1 MSFVERTKGNAIGL
15 FNDTTTT
22 MQIRMG
28 MTIFFSMKT
37 RLSFIVQ
44 SSDISTFTN
53 ELQSPH
59 RFDYRNSTHSKSTII
74 ILIWFQILCF
84 GSFFSSMWLLS
95 HFAQFSL
102 RFVYVI
108 YSLTHFFVLSLDA
121 IIMFRHVRL
130 CHKRKSLNWCSRKVT
145 CSLKKVTD
153 DAHWNKLYNFEIW
166 FHVGFFRPLCV
177 CVLSISLC
185 LSISMSPYISNGTKD
200 FNRKLLMIIW
210 HKLIFVPFFC
220 ITRQFMDEYWTKSH
234 FCQCILYSG
243 EKPRE
248 IKSTRALA
256 HKYKKNMCKKYGQYR

>member
-1 MSFVERTKGNAIGL
+1 
-15 FNDTTTT
+15 
-22 MQIRMG
+22 
-28 MTIFFSMKT
+28 
-37 RLSFIVQ
+37 
-44 SSDISTFTN
+44 
-53 ELQSPH
+53 
-59 RFDYRNSTHSKSTII
+59 
-74 ILIWFQILCF
+74 
-84 GSFFSSMWLLS
+84 MWLLS
-95 HFAQFSL
+95 HFAQLSF

-108 YSLTHFFVLSLDA
+108 YSSTHFFVLSLDA

-145 CSLKKVTD
+145 CSLKKKVTD

-166 FHVGFFRPLCV
+166 FYVGFFRPLCV

-185 LSISMSPYISNGTKD
+185 LFIFMFMYISNGTKD

-243 EKPRE
+243 EMRSRTNTKGTCAKIMVNIANIAHSELPSLGILKIFRIVE
-248 IKSTRALA
+248 IRQAENGTTGTSKIS
-256 HKYKKNMCKKYGQYR
+256 KNEAVVIIFSSYVVRNFAQIERVLLL